1 MPILVK
7 KNASS
12 FERSSGE
19 LLATLREKHPLVHH
33 ITNYVTVN
41 DCANITLCIGASPVM
56 AEAKEE
62 VEEMV
67 SMAGA
72 LVLNIGTLRKEQV
85 EAMLIAGRRANEHS
99 IPVILD
105 PVGAGA
111 TSMRTNAARRLLEEL
126 DVAVIKGNAG
136 EIGVLAGSGGVVRG
150 VDSGGI
156 SGDPMIAASRLAN
169 ATGSVVVMSGATDI
183 ITDGTDAILVDSGH
197 PLMGAVSGTGC
208 MASSLVGSFA
218 AVADD
223 LMISSAAALVAFG
236 IAGERA
242 ARNAIGP
249 ASFKIAL
256 LDAVAA
262 PQARGHEGGKGEGSE
277 RLRLDL
283 YVVTDRKQAKGR
295 SHHEVVEMALAG
307 GADVIQLR
315 DKDMD
320 DRGLLALASDLRELT
335 ARMGALLIVNDRP
348 DIALASNADGVH
360 LGQDDMPV
368 AAVRRILPP
377 SMIVGASVG
386 TVSEAVRAEEE
397 GASYVALSPVF
408 STGSKD
414 DAGPGRGLEM
424 LSRMKD
430 AVSIPVVA
438 IGGIDGS
445 NAASVIEAGA
455 DGIAVISAV
464 VSQDDIEASARS
476 LRQIVAEAKR
486 RAGRS

>member
-136 EIGVLAGSGGVVRG
+136 EIGVLAGSGGWSG

-156 SGDPMIAASRLAN
+156 SGDPMIAASAAN

-262 PQARGHEGGKGEGSE
+262 LKPE
-277 RLRLDL
+277 
-283 YVVTDRKQAKGR
+283 
-295 SHHEVVEMALAG
+295 
-307 GADVIQLR
+307 
-315 DKDMD
+315 DM
-320 DRGLLALASDLRELT
+320 
-335 ARMGALLIVNDRP
+335 
-348 DIALASNADGVH
+348 
-360 LGQDDMPV
+360 
-368 AAVRRILPP
+368 
-377 SMIVGASVG
+377 
-386 TVSEAVRAEEE
+386 
-397 GASYVALSPVF
+397 
-408 STGSKD
+408 K
-414 DAGPGRGLEM
+414 
-424 LSRMKD
+424 
-430 AVSIPVVA
+430 
-438 IGGIDGS
+438 
-445 NAASVIEAGA
+445 
-455 DGIAVISAV
+455 
-464 VSQDDIEASARS
+464 
-476 LRQIVAEAKR
+476 EAKVR
-486 RAGRS
+486 EVSV

>member
-262 PQARGHEGGKGEGSE
+262 LKPE
-277 RLRLDL
+277 
-283 YVVTDRKQAKGR
+283 
-295 SHHEVVEMALAG
+295 
-307 GADVIQLR
+307 
-315 DKDMD
+315 DM
-320 DRGLLALASDLRELT
+320 
-335 ARMGALLIVNDRP
+335 
-348 DIALASNADGVH
+348 
-360 LGQDDMPV
+360 
-368 AAVRRILPP
+368 
-377 SMIVGASVG
+377 
-386 TVSEAVRAEEE
+386 
-397 GASYVALSPVF
+397 
-408 STGSKD
+408 K
-414 DAGPGRGLEM
+414 
-424 LSRMKD
+424 
-430 AVSIPVVA
+430 
-438 IGGIDGS
+438 
-445 NAASVIEAGA
+445 
-455 DGIAVISAV
+455 
-464 VSQDDIEASARS
+464 
-476 LRQIVAEAKR
+476 EAKVR
-486 RAGRS
+486 EVSV